1 MIKIIVNS
9 DNEVDFEYPVWM
21 SERQFEK
28 FVSFMKEMFPDIT
41 VENVQEPKKEMKG
54 HERGKEWTSP
64 EILELFISDDT
75 TQIEKNLA
83 ARGYKRNS
91 MSINMKKAEVY
102 PKFLEWARKE
112 GIIITE
118 KNLLDCVNQWNG
130 YENLKNVNKP
140 K

>member
-21 SERQFEK
+21 SERQFER

-41 VENVQEPKKEMKG
+41 VENVQEPKTKREK
-54 HERGKEWTSP
+54 HERGKEWTSA
-64 EILELFISDDT
+64 EIFELLISDDT

-83 ARGYKRNS
+83 AKGYKRNS
-91 MSINMKKAEVY
+91 TSIEMKKADIF
-102 PKFLEWARKE
+102 PKFLKWIRKE
-112 GIIITE
+112 GRIITK
-118 KNLLDCVNQWNG
+118 KNRPDSVNEWIR
-130 YENLKNVNKP
+130 YENIKNVNKT